1 MGQARGGSWCC
12 RRGTVGHR
20 GARSPDQFGG
30 RTALYLGLDLST
42 VGHELPDE
50 HLRLAV
56 GARRMGPGGGSFE
69 TVLTYDYDRKICVPD
84 YIPFD

>member
-1 MGQARGGSWCC
+1 MSKSSTNQ
-12 RRGTVGHR
+12 
-20 GARSPDQFGG
+20 
-30 RTALYLGLDLST
+30 RTRIADLST

-56 GARRMGPGGGSFE
+56 GSRRMGPGGGSFE